1 MSARSLG
8 TFLVICGEGREEFTE
23 VLLTNLGIL
32 TEDGRPAEPIPSGF
46 RASMTIEIRQ
56 EPRFC
61 HPIYLDTIPDK
72 HWVRRKDWT
81 QRQAR
86 RSRR

>member
-23 VLLTNLGIL
+23 LLLTNLGIL
-32 TEDGRPAEPIPSGF
+32 QEQDGLRDPIPNGF
-46 RASMTIEIRQ
+46 AASMTIEIRQ

-61 HPIYLDTIPDK
+61 RPIYLDTIPDK

-81 QRQAR
+81 QRQPRRAR
-86 RSRR
+86 R